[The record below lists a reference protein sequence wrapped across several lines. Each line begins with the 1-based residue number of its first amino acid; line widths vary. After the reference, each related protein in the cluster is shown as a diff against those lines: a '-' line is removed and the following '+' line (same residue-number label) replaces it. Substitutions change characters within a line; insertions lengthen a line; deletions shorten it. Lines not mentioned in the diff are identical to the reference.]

1 MQLPNDRRG
10 TTSAIDW
17 TLVVG
22 ASLYWASVVFRY
34 LLPGGDPGRPFSLV
48 VRYGVLAAWVG
59 AGFLAYRPL
68 LESRGR
74 RGFLAAATLVA
85 LAQSVPPIAS
95 TLAHP
100 AGGMINLALSMY
112 VIAVPMVVWAFA
124 FASMDKRRAGQN
136 VAVTMLATALWTLLL
151 VGLAHMNTNLQV
163 IAQLLIVA
171 STLVAMAAPL
181 RFADQQREPPD
192 GSRTALRA
200 FVTSRCICGACV
212 GVCLAAPFSLS
223 SAGVSLPLA
232 AMAVL
237 GLLAAAWMYLRSLET
252 LYAALPALFF
262 LSLGAVFVPF
272 LEGGLW
278 AAAGACTA
286 LAWFAW
292 VSFSAFQ
299 LSAIKERCGLSELT
313 LCLVEKTVLSASIG
327 LGALAFGLVE
337 HAVEAKVVVAAGPYA
352 LFGATLLLVLWI
364 SNAMARLV
372 SARKEDEL
380 DARLSQTRA
389 ERLEAVFDQLGNEFG
404 LSAREREVLPML
416 ADGYTRTYIREAL
429 GISDGTAKAHIAH
442 VYAKLDIHRKDDLL
456 DLIDRRLREV

>member
-34 LLPGGDPGRPFSLV
+34 LLPSGDPGRPFSLV
-48 VRYGVLAAWVG
+48 VRYGVLAAWVA

-74 RGFLAAATLVA
+74 RGFLAAAAIVA
-85 LAQSVPPIAS
+85 LAQSIPPIAS
-95 TLAHP
+95 TLARP

-136 VAVTMLATALWTLLL
+136 VAVTMLATALWVLLL
-151 VGLAHMNTNLQV
+151 VRLAHVNPDLQV
-163 IAQLLIVA
+163 VAQPLIVA
-171 STLVAMAAPL
+171 SILVAMAAPL
-181 RFADQQREPPD
+181 RFADQRRKPPD
-192 GSRTALRA
+192 ASRRALRS
-200 FVTSRCICGACV
+200 FVASRCICGACV

-223 SAGVSLPLA
+223 PAESSLPLA

-237 GLLAAAWMYLRSLET
+237 GLFAAAWMYLHSLET

-299 LSAIKERCGLSELT
+299 LSAIKERCGLPELA
-313 LCLVEKTVLSASIG
+313 LCLVEKAVLSASIG
-327 LGALAFGLVE
+327 
-337 HAVEAKVVVAAGPYA
+337 
-352 LFGATLLLVLWI
+352 
-364 SNAMARLV
+364 
-372 SARKEDEL
+372 KEDEL

-389 ERLEAVFDQLGNEFG
+389 ERLEAVFDRLGDEFG

-456 DLIDRRLREV
+456 DLIDRRLRGV